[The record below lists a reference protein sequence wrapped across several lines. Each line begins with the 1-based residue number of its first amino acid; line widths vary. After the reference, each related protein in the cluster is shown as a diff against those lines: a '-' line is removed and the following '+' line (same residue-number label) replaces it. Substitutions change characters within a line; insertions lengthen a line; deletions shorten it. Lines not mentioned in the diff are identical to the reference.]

1 MNFPFTEIENKI
13 GYTFR
18 DKALLEEAF
27 THSTYAH
34 IHGGKDNERME
45 YLGDAVLQ
53 LVVTEWQYLRD
64 ARAEEGRLTFQRQK
78 YVCED
83 ALDEAVRSLGLQKYL
98 RIEGGR
104 ANVGKKTISSIF
116 ETVVAAIYLDG
127 GYAPAKAF
135 ILQHGRLETQAQTEN
150 HKGAL
155 QEWLQSQGERPPVYQ
170 TVKSGKDN
178 APVFEAT
185 VTAMGQNAFGS
196 GGNKKEA
203 EQQAAKMLLD
213 KLGNITRTPI

>member
-104 ANVGKKTISSIF
+104 ANVGKKTVSSIF

-185 VTAMGQNAFGS
+185 VTAMGQHAFGS

-203 EQQAAKMLLD
+203 EQQAAKTLLD
-213 KLGNITRTPI
+213 KLGNIS